1 MKHKKQKAVK
11 KNKLKNG
18 GNLMSNK
25 DFIKKFAQGA
35 TRGQYSNLRI
45 DGDKLINY
53 WTVIAERV
61 EGGIRLNERKYSR
74 STSAIQSL
82 IRNNCNVVDTFI
94 GADIY

>member
-1 MKHKKQKAVK
+1 MR
-11 KNKLKNG
+11 NKE
-18 GNLMSNK
+18 
-25 DFIKKFAQGA
+25 FIKMFANGA

-82 IRNNCNVVDTFI
+82 IRANCNVVDTFI
-94 GADIY
+94 GASIY

>member
-1 MKHKKQKAVK
+1 
-11 KNKLKNG
+11 
-18 GNLMSNK
+18 MSNK
-25 DFIKKFAQGA
+25 EFIRKFAQGA

-45 DGDKLINY
+45 EGDKLINY

-61 EGGIRLNERKYSR
+61 ADGVRLNERKYSR

-94 GADIY
+94 GTSI

>member
-1 MKHKKQKAVK
+1 
-11 KNKLKNG
+11 
-18 GNLMSNK
+18 MSNK
-25 DFIKKFAQGA
+25 EFIRKFAQGA

-61 EGGIRLNERKYSR
+61 DGGIRLNERRYSR
-74 STSAIQSL
+74 STDVIQSL

-94 GADIY
+94 GASIY

>member
-1 MKHKKQKAVK
+1 M
-11 KNKLKNG
+11 G
-18 GNLMSNK
+18 CIFMSNK
-25 DFIKKFAQGA
+25 EFVKKFAQGA
-35 TRGQYSNLRI
+35 TTGKYSNLRI
-45 DGDKLINY
+45 DGNKLINY

-94 GADIY
+94 GASIY